1 MKITDE
7 ELSKIHEMKTRF
19 GKAKLTL
26 GDIELTKYEML
37 KEIDKLKEEFEENEK
52 QLINKYGVNAIINM
66 KTGEITQKNNNG

>member
-7 ELSKIHEMKTRF
+7 ELSKIHEMNTRF

-52 QLINKYGVNAIINM
+52 HLISKYGADAVINM